1 MNKLEAEVTFGKSL
15 LNRGDIQRHW
25 LLVEVLNLIIKFKK
39 PVTTRKRHGGKW
51 SQFRGEP
58 TVSPGSFRR
67 VVTKG
72 ELITKLQPLQ
82 VNDFVII
89 PQWKDKIL
97 RMQSVLD
104 IGTPWQ
110 TGNRGLI

>member
-25 LLVEVLNLIIKFKK
+25 LLVEVLNLIIQFEK
-39 PVTTRKRHGGKW
+39 PVNTRQWHGGKW

-58 TVSPGSFRR
+58 TVSPSSFRR

-72 ELITKLQPLQ
+72 E
-82 VNDFVII
+82 
-89 PQWKDKIL
+89 
-97 RMQSVLD
+97 
-104 IGTPWQ
+104 
-110 TGNRGLI
+110 